1 MRKGASLVIAVMAL
15 FTLQG
20 CFFTGVESTPK
31 ITAGEVRKTREPV
44 EAEDTFLA
52 SVGASPL
59 RLWSPGKRFL
69 VTDPRVSLIFPA
81 AGDRAKD
88 LSGREIRFVDAS
100 ESIGVTGIGVT
111 LLRFSDPGGG
121 ELVYK
126 VNRPMKALMET
137 DRLNVPYTIQTDM
150 VEDADRL
157 MRGRR
162 LYVLTSL
169 WRDDRDNTLRARKY
183 IAVKIDSVSP
193 GGETFALKASFH
205 DDEGA
210 VGHLYFNPGAK
221 GDNTRTFS
229 DLFSFSDPR
238 QKYPQ
243 IEPETWESITRGRVA
258 EGMTLLECRL
268 ALGAPKEI
276 TRGATTGY
284 LREVWQYENGIY
296 LLFEDGVL
304 KDFRR

>member
-1 MRKGASLVIAVMAL
+1 MRKAVSLAMAVMAL
-15 FTLQG
+15 CLLQG
-20 CFFTGVESTPK
+20 CFYTGVESTPK
-31 ITAGEVRKTREPV
+31 ITAGEVRRTQEPV

-52 SVGASPL
+52 SVGPAPL
-59 RLWSPGKRFL
+59 RLWEPGKRFL
-69 VTDPRVSLIFPA
+69 VTDPRVALIFPS
-81 AGDRAKD
+81 AGERAEALD
-88 LSGREIRFVDAS
+88 GREITFRDAS
-100 ESIGVTGIGVT
+100 ESVGVTGIGVT
-111 LLRFSDPGGG
+111 LLRFDSPEGE

-126 VNRPMKALMET
+126 VNRPLGALMEA
-137 DRLNVPYTIQTDM
+137 DRMNVPFTIQTDM
-150 VEDADRL
+150 VEEADRM

-162 LYVLTSL
+162 LYVKTSL

-183 IAVKIDSVSP
+183 IPVTIDSVSP
-193 GGETFALKASFH
+193 GGETFALRVSFH
-205 DDEGA
+205 DGDGNL
-210 VGHLYFNPGAK
+210 GHLYFNPGTK
-221 GDNTRTFS
+221 EGNTRSFA

-238 QKYPQ
+238 LKYPQ
-243 IEPETWESITRGRVA
+243 IAPETWELITRGRVA
-258 EGMTLLECRL
+258 DGMTLLECRL